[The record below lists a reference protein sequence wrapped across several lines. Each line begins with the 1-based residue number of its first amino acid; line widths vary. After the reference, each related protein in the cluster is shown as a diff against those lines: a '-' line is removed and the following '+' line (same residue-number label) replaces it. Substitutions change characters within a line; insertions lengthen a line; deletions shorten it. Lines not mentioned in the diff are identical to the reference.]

1 MRSLYLLTLLLALAT
16 TSANAQQTPPK
27 DTVVV
32 DSRIFAKVEVEAQ
45 YPGGDT
51 AWLHFLQHNFRYP
64 DDAVNNEIQ
73 GTVIV
78 QFIVNKDSTISEV
91 KALTGPTKGG
101 LRQEAVRVI
110 SLSGKWI
117 PAKQNGVEVRAYKKQ
132 PLVFKLMKV

>member
-1 MRSLYLLTLLLALAT
+1 M
-16 TSANAQQTPPK
+16 
-27 DTVVV
+27 
-32 DSRIFAKVEVEAQ
+32 
-45 YPGGDT
+45 
-51 AWLHFLQHNFRYP
+51 
-64 DDAVNNEIQ
+64 
-73 GTVIV
+73 IV